1 MTDQAEHGKAPVPR
15 VDEPPPRPRWL
26 KLLILGMVVAV
37 LLFLAIHLLT
47 GGGRGP
53 GQHGPG
59 MNHGQSFGP
68 SVIGKSTSA
77 ARGPA

>member
-1 MTDQAEHGKAPVPR
+1 VTDQAEHGKAPVPR

-47 GGGRGP
+47 GGGADRA
-53 GQHGPG
+53 
-59 MNHGQSFGP
+59 
-68 SVIGKSTSA
+68 ST
-77 ARGPA
+77 GPA